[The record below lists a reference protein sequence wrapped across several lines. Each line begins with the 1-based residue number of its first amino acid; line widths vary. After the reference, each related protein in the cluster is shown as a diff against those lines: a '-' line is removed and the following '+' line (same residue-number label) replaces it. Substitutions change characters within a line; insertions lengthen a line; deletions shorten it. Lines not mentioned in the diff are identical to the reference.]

1 MRGFGFGVHLLW
13 IPLGP
18 QDHHDDGVAK
28 IGYCPRCGGAGGL
41 LYKDRLKKKH
51 LIPLAEEALSHGDAV

>member
-1 MRGFGFGVHLLW
+1 MV
-13 IPLGP
+13 P

-28 IGYCPRCGGAGGL
+28 IGYCPRCRGAGGL

-51 LIPLAEEALSHGDAV
+51 LIPLAEEALSHSDVV